1 MRYCI
6 LIHYHELSLKKG
18 NRKWF
23 ENKFISNVHKHLA
36 GLPFSKIRLVVGR
49 VVVFDIDESQ
59 QKKYLSRLKNT
70 MGLMNATAM
79 VELEA
84 DLREISKVAE
94 KLVENV
100 DYANFRVTTKRQDK
114 SFPKTSQQISMEIG
128 GYIHQKFNKPVKLKG
143 AELDLNIEIVNGFAF
158 IGYEKIIGFGG
169 LPVGVSERAV
179 SLLSSG
185 IDSPVSS
192 FELIKRGV
200 NVSYV
205 HFHSAPATSRQSI
218 RLVER
223 IVEKLSNYGLN
234 ARLYHIPLLEVQQ
247 SIMEQI
253 HNKFWVLFFRR
264 AMMRLASQIAELENA
279 SALITGENIGQVASQ
294 TLSNIR
300 VADDASTYPILR
312 PLAGSNKDDIVMR
325 AKQIGTYEISIEPY
339 QDCCSYFVPVHPE
352 TRANLD
358 EMIELEKGINIENE
372 MQNAFEQK
380 EIKTYKF
387 NPEKL

>member
-23 ENKFISNVHKHLA
+23 ENKFISNVHKHLK
-36 GLPFSKIRLVVGR
+36 GLSFSKIRLVVGR
-49 VVVFDIDESQ
+49 VIVFDIDETQ
-59 QKKYLSRLKNT
+59 QKVYLSLLKNI
-70 MGLMNATAM
+70 MGLMNATIT

-84 DLREISKVAE
+84 ELSEMTIVAE
-94 KLVENV
+94 KLVKNV
-100 DYANFRVTTKRQDK
+100 HYDNFRVTTKRQDK
-114 SFPKTSQQISMEIG
+114 SFPKTSQQTSMEVG
-128 GYIHQKFNKPVKLKG
+128 GHIHQKFNKPVKLKG
-143 AELDLNIEIVNGFAF
+143 ADLDLNIEIVNGFAF
-158 IGYEKIIGFGG
+158 IGFEKIVGFGG
-169 LPVGVSERAV
+169 LPVGVSEKAV

-200 NVSYV
+200 EVSYV
-205 HFHSAPATSRQSI
+205 HFHSAPVTSRQSI
-218 RLVER
+218 RLVEQ
-223 IVEKLSNYGLN
+223 IVQQLSNYSLT

-247 SIMEQI
+247 AIMEQI
-253 HNKFWVLFFRR
+253 PNKFWILFFRR
-264 AMMRLASQIAELENA
+264 AMMKLSSQIAEIENA

-312 PLAGSNKDDIVMR
+312 PLAGSNKDDIVKR
-325 AKQIGTYEISIEPY
+325 AKEIGTFEISIEPY

-352 TRANLD
+352 TKANLD
-358 EMIELEKGINIENE
+358 EMLELEKKLNIENE

-380 EIKTYKF
+380 EIKSYKF